1 MPVCTVLAA
10 PEHPFTWTD
19 VVAPT
24 PEELVEVS
32 RRWSLHESSVA
43 DCLDPEHLPK
53 HEVFPEHVFT
63 ILRAAD
69 PAANG
74 ECTTVQE
81 LTRKVAAFV
90 GRDYIV
96 TIHRA
101 PQPYLERLM
110 ARWARGDA
118 LPGHTP
124 AHAWFDLVNSAMD
137 SYVAPLEQAE
147 RALDGFEDF
156 VFEHEQ
162 GGISLRDAYL
172 LKRRLTLYKR
182 LLFQTQGLVTKVA
195 PLAGPELAPLV
206 QEARDNADSMHFWA
220 DELLDS
226 LTQLLNVQLSLASH
240 RTNEVVRLLTV
251 FSAFFLPL
259 TFIVGIYGMNF
270 EHMPELRHPL
280 GYAAVWVV
288 MLAVTGGI
296 WLWFRRRGWLRQ

>member
-1 MPVCTVLAA
+1 MPIRTVLAA
-10 PEHPFTWTD
+10 PPHPFTWVD

-74 ECTTVQE
+74 DCTTVQE

-90 GRDYIV
+90 GSDHIV

-101 PQPYLERLM
+101 PQPYLDRLIER
-110 ARWARGDA
+110 WTRGA
-118 LPGHTP
+118 LPGRSP
-124 AHAWFDLVNSAMD
+124 AHAWFDLVNAALD
-137 SYVAPLEQAE
+137 SYTAPLEEAE
-147 RALDGFEDF
+147 RKLDGFEDS
-156 VFEHEQ
+156 VFGDEH
-162 GGISLRDAYL
+162 GKLGLRDAYQ

-182 LLFQTQGLVTKVA
+182 LLFQTQGLVMKLA

-206 QEARDNADSMHFWA
+206 QEARDNGDSMHFWA

-240 RTNEVVRLLTV
+240 RTNEVVRVLTV

-280 GYAAVWVV
+280 GYAAVWAV
-288 MLAVTGGI
+288 MLGVTGGI
-296 WLWFRRRGWLRQ
+296 WLWFRRRGWLRL